1 MKNANRSAAIV
12 DADAPVAAT
21 ATAADPDACLPA
33 SPRLGCGWR
42 MMMMEIPDAIEGGVA
57 EGINRDCL

>member
-21 ATAADPDACLPA
+21 ATASTAAADPDACLA
-33 SPRLGCGWR
+33 SRHDL
-42 MMMMEIPDAIEGGVA
+42 DVGV
-57 EGINRDCL
+57 R